1 MWDVFSICGTPAHP
15 VHRCLSVCSLYCLQ
29 PVIAAAAVY
38 FAATNKK
45 GPRTP
50 HQYELLVNFH
60 PKNEV
65 IKKRERERERG
76 NMSVL

>member
-1 MWDVFSICGTPAHP
+1 MWDTCSPRPQVFVRVFTI
-15 VHRCLSVCSLYCLQ
+15 LSP